1 MIFEETRLQ
10 GAFLIKPERCI
21 DDRGFFSRSFCRN
34 EFEKYGLNTDIVQCS
49 VSYNKKKGT
58 FRGMHFQAAPF
69 EEDKMVTCTHGA
81 VLDFIVDIRPDSPTF
96 RQKLTVELSSENGYI
111 LYIPKSLAHGFFTL
125 CDHTQLFYQMTQ
137 FHQPE
142 YARGI
147 RFDDPAIDI
156 QLPFELTTIAEKDRN
171 FPDLYILP

>member
-1 MIFEETRLQ
+1 
-10 GAFLIKPERCI
+10 
-21 DDRGFFSRSFCRN
+21 
-34 EFEKYGLNTDIVQCS
+34 
-49 VSYNKKKGT
+49 
-58 FRGMHFQAAPF
+58 MHFQAAPF

-96 RQKLTVELSSENGYI
+96 RQKLTVELSSENGYL
-111 LYIPKSLAHGFFTL
+111 LYIPKSIAHGFFTL
-125 CDHTQLFYQMTQ
+125 CDHTQLYYQMTE

-142 YARGI
+142 YARGF

-156 QLPFELTTIAEKDRN
+156 HLPFELTTIAEKDRN